1 MLTDRGMGL
10 AGGAVALW
18 LAARG
23 FGVPELQ
30 ITAVAAVALLL
41 GAILFT
47 RLSSARLE
55 VERTLRPTRMFH
67 DAEARVTCTVRNTS
81 RLPTAML
88 ELRDT
93 VPATLA
99 PRGAEL
105 VSGPLAPGATRQ
117 LSYHLRGRHRG
128 RYQVGPLTARLR
140 DPFGLVARRVE
151 LEGTSELV
159 VYPPVWRL
167 PDGMPLGGVTTSGGY
182 GRPRPLAAGEDLA
195 NVREYVRGDD
205 LRKVHWPTTAHR
217 GKLMIRQPE
226 SPQDPR
232 AVLLL
237 DVRAHAHAGVG
248 PASSLEAAVTTA
260 ASAVHHLAAHG
271 RAVTLVDRPVV
282 GSPAPRPWQ
291 AWLARL
297 AEVEAEDVDLPTTL
311 QQLGSG
317 IAGDGMLLAV
327 LTVPDP
333 AELRLLVRTG
343 RSFTTR
349 SVVLIDAASHGG
361 RVREPRDAQGMAAQL
376 RQAGWH
382 VTVLSAGDRIDER
395 WAELALHAGRTP
407 TGAGR

>member
-1 MLTDRGMGL
+1 MLTDRGIGL

-18 LAARG
+18 LAARS

-30 ITAVAAVALLL
+30 MTAVAALALLF
-41 GAILFT
+41 GAIVFT

-55 VERTLRPTRMFH
+55 VERTVRPTRMFH
-67 DAEARVTCTVRNTS
+67 DAEAQVTCRVRNTS

-93 VPATLA
+93 VPSALA

-105 VSGPLAPGATRQ
+105 VSGPLAPGGTRL
-117 LSYHLRGRHRG
+117 LSYHLRGHQRG
-128 RYQVGPLTARLR
+128 RYRVGPLTARLR

-151 LEGTSELV
+151 LDGVAELV

-167 PDGMPLGGVTTSGGY
+167 PEGMPLGGVTTSGGH
-182 GRPRPLAAGEDLA
+182 GRPRPLSDGEDLA

-205 LRKVHWPTTAHR
+205 LRKVHWATTAHR

-232 AVLLL
+232 SVLLL
-237 DVRAHAHAGVG
+237 DIRAHAHAGAG

-260 ASAVHHLAAHG
+260 ASAIHHLAAHG

-282 GSPAPRPWQ
+282 GAATPQPWQ

-297 AEVEAEDVDLPTTL
+297 AEVEAQDVDLPTTL
-311 QQLGSG
+311 QQLGG
-317 IAGDGMLLAV
+317 GGAGDGMLLAV

-333 AELRLLVRTG
+333 AELQLLVRTG
-343 RSFTTR
+343 RSFSTR
-349 SVVLIDAASHGG
+349 SVVLVDAASYAS
-361 RVREPRDAQGMAAQL
+361 RPRERRDAHGIAAQL

-382 VTVLSAGDRIDER
+382 VTVLAAGDRIDAR
-395 WAELALHAGRTP
+395 WAELALHAARAP